1 MAGCEVRFKFYRGEA
16 VKSRKG
22 AVSGIVQALQINR
35 SGQAMILVL
44 YKLPRHALMWDDDKY
59 NSAAYK
65 ETWFHEAN
73 FVRDKT

>member
-35 SGQAMILVL
+35 SGQQMILVL
-44 YKLPRHALMWDDDKY
+44 FKIRGEYQ
-59 NSAAYK
+59 
-65 ETWFHEAN
+65 EQWFYESN
-73 FVRDKT
+73 FARSKP